1 MLADKLPVG
10 KQAVDAV
17 RSEQADVAL
26 QQRYPLLGVGV
37 PFLWQH
43 AEHQRVGHA
52 VMHYGKH
59 EDVDVRLPK
68 LPVGPVNG
76 QLQRAFYW
84 KQPENESCDK
94 VRIERLFGIETLYS
108 PQT

>member
-26 QQRYPLLGVGV
+26 QQRDPLLGVGV

-43 AEHQRVGHA
+43 AEHQRVGHTVLA
-52 VMHYGKH
+52 LHRADIKSDRSFMCAK
-59 EDVDVRLPK
+59 LMFFPK
-68 LPVGPVNG
+68 KPANVS
-76 QLQRAFYW
+76 
-84 KQPENESCDK
+84 EN
-94 VRIERLFGIETLYS
+94 
-108 PQT
+108 

>member
-10 KQAVDAV
+10 KQAVNAV

-37 PFLWQH
+37 PFLRQH
-43 AEHQRVGHA
+43 AEHQWVGHA

-59 EDVDVRLPK
+59 EDVDVRLTE
-68 LPVGPVNG
+68 LPVGPVDG
-76 QLQRAFYW
+76 QLQRSFYG
-84 KQPENESCDK
+84 K
-94 VRIERLFGIETLYS
+94 LFEY
-108 PQT
+108 Q

>member
-37 PFLWQH
+37 FFLRQH
-43 AEHQRVGHA
+43 AEHQRVGHV

-59 EDVDVRLPK
+59 EDVDVRLPE
-68 LPVGPVNG
+68 LPVGPVDG
-76 QLQRAFYW
+76 QLQRAFYG
-84 KQPENESCDK
+84 KQPEYESCDE
-94 VRIERLFGIETLYS
+94 VRIERLFGIIR
-108 PQT
+108 

>member
-17 RSEQADVAL
+17 RSEQADVTL
-26 QQRYPLLGVGV
+26 QQRDPLLGVGA

-52 VMHYGKH
+52 VMHHCKH
-59 EDVDVRLPK
+59 EDVDCRLPE
-68 LPVGPVNG
+68 LPVGPVDG

-84 KQPENESCDK
+84 KQPEYESCNK
-94 VRIERLFGIETLYS
+94 VRIKGVFGIIR
-108 PQT
+108 